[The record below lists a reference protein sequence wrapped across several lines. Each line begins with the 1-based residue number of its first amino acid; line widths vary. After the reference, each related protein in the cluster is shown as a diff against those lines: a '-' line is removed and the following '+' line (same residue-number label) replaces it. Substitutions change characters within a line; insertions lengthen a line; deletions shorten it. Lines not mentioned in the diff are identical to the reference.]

1 LPLQWIEHSRYFV
14 IVFDVVNYLC
24 YQGPVIMA
32 SEQGG
37 MNIEEVA
44 KENPDAIIW
53 QPIDI
58 MEGND
63 IIITH
68 DCTLNINECTCIY
81 TQCCYM
87 NVLSFVFSLL
97 CRVTC

>member
-1 LPLQWIEHSRYFV
+1 
-14 IVFDVVNYLC
+14 
-24 YQGPVIMA
+24 MA

-58 MEGND
+58 MEGR
-63 IIITH
+63 TTVWVH
-68 DCTLNINECTCIY
+68 VHVHAYL
-81 TQCCYM
+81 YM
-87 NVLSFVFSLL
+87 YEHGCVHVS
-97 CRVTC
+97 

>member
-1 LPLQWIEHSRYFV
+1 
-14 IVFDVVNYLC
+14 
-24 YQGPVIMA
+24 MA

-58 MEGND
+58 VEGN
-63 IIITH
+63 
-68 DCTLNINECTCIY
+68 
-81 TQCCYM
+81 
-87 NVLSFVFSLL
+87 VSL
-97 CRVTC
+97 